1 MAVFYLRLFLVLF
14 TFSPKVLEL
23 GLNFRQKAIDNLIKT
38 QFYLAP

>member
-1 MAVFYLRLFLVLF
+1 VAVFYFQLVLVLF

-23 GLNFRQKAIDNLIKT
+23 GLHFLQKAIYNFIQT